1 MAPNRISSITE
12 LTANSTPMADV
23 SVRVPWNP
31 SLQLVWSRK
40 TLTYLT
46 VQLWNVWFWASLKR
60 CDIFWRADDSF
71 WERLPA
77 LTIWVVWCWCFV
89 KMLTLKPTQNP
100 PFADRSVIV
109 KDSWLSKWNSRS
121 AQVNGGCQNRS
132 GLISTWA
139 SSLIF
144 TEDGLGLSVM
154 SFVSFV
160 SSTGCTGKPLFDS
173 GQTEGGEF
181 EELPLRA
188 TGFAWLRLLWRHR
201 HTDKS
206 SSHVKLTIW
215 LTTIDDVQ
223 LAKRSNKRRALLNIL
238 L

>member
-121 AQVNGGCQNRS
+121 AQVNGGCQNRLRNHTKDRTNTVFWKILDAS
-132 GLISTWA
+132 MINSEKIINKNPSLKDWKYSKAFCRSFVGGLWGRRKRSFNFSTVLNKEKYM
-139 SSLIF
+139 SQLPQF
-144 TEDGLGLSVM
+144 HFDVFGLS
-154 SFVSFV
+154 
-160 SSTGCTGKPLFDS
+160 
-173 GQTEGGEF
+173 E
-181 EELPLRA
+181 
-188 TGFAWLRLLWRHR
+188 
-201 HTDKS
+201 
-206 SSHVKLTIW
+206 
-215 LTTIDDVQ
+215 
-223 LAKRSNKRRALLNIL
+223 NISVEVF
-238 L
+238 